1 MDHKGTLL
9 DQLRIDRSSDVR
21 LDRTSKIL
29 LVVSV
34 IGVIALVG
42 GGASFVLTSQSTTVQ
57 ATIARAV
64 EPVTLNDSA
73 SLLDASGYVI
83 ARRQATVSA
92 KVTGKVLSVPIEEGQ
107 SIEQGQVMARLD
119 NSNTRANLNHA
130 SAQLSV
136 AQATLA
142 SAQVAFD
149 NVKPVYDRNVKLH
162 ADGWI
167 SESALETSQANYDSA
182 RTGLEVAKQSVEVAR
197 AARDVAQRAEDDM
210 VVRAPF
216 SGVVTVKAA
225 QPGEMVSPVS
235 AGGGFTRTGIGTIV
249 DMDSLEVE
257 VDVSENFISRVHP
270 LQSSIIRLNAYP
282 DWQIPGEVITVIP
295 SADRARA
302 TVKVRV
308 ALKEKDSRVVPEMGA
323 RVSFLSDT
331 SENISA
337 APASSVVVPTAAVL
351 ANGDT
356 GIVYVIKS
364 NMLEQRSV
372 QLGAR
377 ILEGQTILS
386 GVAPG
391 DRLAMGDLTRL
402 TDKMDVK
409 VED

>member
-21 LDRTSKIL
+21 LGRTSKIL

-42 GGASFVLTSQSTTVQ
+42 GGASFVLISQSTTVQ

-136 AQATLA
+136 AQANLA

-162 ADGWI
+162 AGGWI
-167 SESALETSQANYDSA
+167 SESALETSQANYDLA
-182 RTGLEVAKQSVEVAR
+182 RTRLEVAKQSVEVAR

-337 APASSVVVPTAAVL
+337 APVSSVVVPTDAVL

-356 GIVYVIKS
+356 GIVYIIKS